1 MVAQATKSPATFH
14 AYCWANGLIQIGRAV
29 PANAIRICSGSRY
42 RVSKLMVATAR
53 HGMGGWT
60 GKLLVP
66 GIPEAE
72 NQRAAGDALKAFINW
87 LKKGRRHTPGVSFG
101 TMR

>member
-1 MVAQATKSPATFH
+1 MAVQSTKPATFH
-14 AYCWANGLIQIGRAV
+14 AYCWANGPIQIGKRV
-29 PANAIRICSGSRY
+29 PENAIRICSGSRY
-42 RVSKLMVATAR
+42 RVTKLMVATAR
-53 HGMGGWT
+53 HGKGAWT

-72 NQRAAGDALKAFINW
+72 NQRAAGDALKAFIDW
-87 LKKGRRHTPGVSFG
+87 LKKGRRFTPGISFG